1 MPDLLSTLLPLLQ
14 SRRLPGLDAGPTAV
28 YPAYDGYSLP
38 NLSASVCQWLGQST
52 LGAMPLAPAYL
63 ESLGK
68 RYQHVIVMLVDGLGL
83 NLFETFLEQTPWR
96 NWLPDSLLAPLTSVS
111 PSTTATALTSLWTGA
126 YPSEHGILGYELWLK
141 EYGLIA
147 NMIQHSPAAFNG
159 DVGGLQRASFD
170 PANFLPTPRL
180 GQHLSTG
187 GVDVFALQ
195 PAAIARS
202 GLSTM
207 LLTGAEVVGYRNL
220 SDLWVTLDHLLQRQR
235 GRTTYATV
243 YWSDVDELSH
253 RFGPQDERV
262 VLEFETFSRT
272 LQNFVFRLQK
282 RAQGDTLLVMLADHG
297 QIHTPLN
304 PRYELHRY
312 PDLLADLVMAPSGEN
327 RLPYFFLRPG
337 RAEHARAVIQKTWPD
352 EFLIVASEAALS
364 AGLFGPGQSY
374 ARTPERLGDWVLIPQ
389 GGTYMWWANKE
400 NPLHGRH
407 GGLSPQEMLV
417 PFWAM
422 EI

>member
-1 MPDLLSTLLPLLQ
+1 MSDLRSNLLPLLQ
-14 SRRLPGLDAGPTAV
+14 AHRLPGLDAGPAAV

-38 NLSASVCQWLGQST
+38 NLPASICQWLGQPP

-68 RYQHVIVMLVDGLGL
+68 RYQHVIVTLVDGLGL
-83 NLFETFLEQTPWR
+83 NLFETFLAQAPWK
-96 NWLPDSLLAPLTSVS
+96 NWLPDSLLAPLTSIS
-111 PSTTATALTSLWTGA
+111 PSTTATALTSLWSGV
-126 YPSEHGILGYELWLK
+126 YPAEHGILGYELWLK

-147 NMIQHSPAAFNG
+147 NMIQHSPTAFNG
-159 DVGGLQRASFD
+159 DVGGLQRAGFD
-170 PANFLPTPRL
+170 PASFLPVLRL

-235 GRTTYATV
+235 GKSTYATV

-262 VLEFETFSRT
+262 ALEFETFSRT
-272 LQNFVFRLQK
+272 LQNFVSRLQK
-282 RAQGDTLLVMLADHG
+282 RAQSDTLLVVLADHG
-297 QIHTPLN
+297 QIPTPSN
-304 PRYELHRY
+304 PRFELQRY

-327 RLPYFFLRPG
+327 RLPYFFLRSG
-337 RAEHARAVIQKTWPD
+337 RENHAREFIQKIWPD
-352 EFLIVASEAALS
+352 EFLIVPSADALS
-364 AGLFGPGQSY
+364 AGLFGPGQPY
-374 ARTPERLGDWVLIPQ
+374 ARVPERLGDWVLIPQ
-389 GGTYMWWANKE
+389 GDAYMWWAPKE
-400 NPLHGRH
+400 NLLRGRH
-407 GGLSPQEMLV
+407 GGLSPQEMFV

>member
-1 MPDLLSTLLPLLQ
+1 MSDLRSTLLPLLQ
-14 SRRLPGLDAGPTAV
+14 ARCLPGLNAGPAAV
-28 YPAYDGYSLP
+28 YPAYDGYSLS
-38 NLSASVCQWLGQST
+38 NLPASICQWLGQPT
-52 LGAMPLAPAYL
+52 LSVAPLAPVYL

-68 RYQHVIVMLVDGLGL
+68 RYRHVIVVLVDGLGL
-83 NLFETFLEQTPWR
+83 HLFEPFWEQIPWKY
-96 NWLPDSLLAPLTSVS
+96 WLPDSLLAPLTSIS
-111 PSTTATALTSLWTGA
+111 PSTTAAALTTLWTGA
-126 YPSEHGILGYELWLK
+126 YPSEHGILGYEMWLK
-141 EYGLIA
+141 EYSLIA
-147 NMIQHSPAAFNG
+147 NMILHSPAAFNG
-159 DVGGLQRASFD
+159 DAGGLQRAGFD
-170 PANFLPTPRL
+170 SANFLPTPRL
-180 GQHLSTG
+180 GQHLTLG

-235 GRTTYATV
+235 GKSTYATV

-262 VLEFETFSRT
+262 ALEFEIFSRT
-272 LQNFVFRLQK
+272 LQNFVSRLQK
-282 RAQGDTLLVMLADHG
+282 RAQSDTLLVMLADHG
-297 QIHTPLN
+297 QISTPLN
-304 PRYELHRY
+304 PRFELQRY

-337 RAEHARAVIQKTWPD
+337 RADHAREFIQKIWPD
-352 EFLIVASEAALS
+352 EFLIVPSADALS
-364 AGLFGPGQSY
+364 AGLFGPGQPY

-389 GGTYMWWANKE
+389 GDAYMWWANKE
-400 NPLHGRH
+400 NPLQGRH
-407 GGLSPQEMLV
+407 GGLSSQEMLV

-422 EI
+422 EL

>member
-1 MPDLLSTLLPLLQ
+1 MSDLRSTLLPLLQ
-14 SRRLPGLDAGPTAV
+14 ARRLPGLGTGPAAV

-38 NLSASVCQWLGQST
+38 NLPASICQWLGQPP

-68 RYQHVIVMLVDGLGL
+68 RYQHVIVTLVDGLGL
-83 NLFETFLEQTPWR
+83 NLFETFLEQAPWK
-96 NWLPDSLLAPLTSVS
+96 NWLPDSLLAPLTSIS
-111 PSTTATALTSLWTGA
+111 PSTTATALTSLWSGV
-126 YPSEHGILGYELWLK
+126 YPAEHGILGYELWLK

-147 NMIQHSPAAFNG
+147 NMIQHSPTAFNG
-159 DVGGLQRASFD
+159 DVGGLQRAGFD
-170 PANFLPTPRL
+170 PVRFLPVLRL

-220 SDLWVTLDHLLQRQR
+220 SDLWVTLDQLLQRQR
-235 GRTTYATV
+235 GKSTYATV

-262 VLEFETFSRT
+262 ALEFETFSRT
-272 LQNFVFRLQK
+272 LQNFVSRLQK
-282 RAQGDTLLVMLADHG
+282 RARNDTLLVMLADHG
-297 QIHTPLN
+297 QIPTPSN
-304 PRYELHRY
+304 PRFELQRY

-337 RAEHARAVIQKTWPD
+337 CEDHAREFIQKIWPD
-352 EFLIVASEAALS
+352 EFLIVPSADALS
-364 AGLFGPGQSY
+364 AGLFGPGQPY
-374 ARTPERLGDWVLIPQ
+374 ARVPERLGDWVLIPQ
-389 GGTYMWWANKE
+389 GDAYMWWAPKE
-400 NPLHGRH
+400 NLLRGRH
-407 GGLSPQEMLV
+407 GGLSPQEMFV

>member
-14 SRRLPGLDAGPTAV
+14 SRRLPGLDAGPSAV
-28 YPAYDGYSLP
+28 YPAYDGYSLS
-38 NLSASVCQWLGQST
+38 NLPASVCQWLGQPT
-52 LGAMPLAPAYL
+52 LSAMPLAPAYL
-63 ESLGK
+63 ESLGR
-68 RYQHVIVMLVDGLGL
+68 RYQHVIVTLVDGLGL
-83 NLFETFLEQTPWR
+83 NLFETFLEQTPWK
-96 NWLPDSLLAPLTSVS
+96 NWLPDSLLAPLTSIS

-141 EYGLIA
+141 EFGLIA

-159 DVGGLQRASFD
+159 DVGGLQRAGFD
-170 PANFLPTPRL
+170 PANFLPAPRL

-187 GVDVFALQ
+187 GVGVFALQ

-202 GLSTM
+202 GLSSM

-235 GRTTYATV
+235 GKPTYAYV

-272 LQNFVFRLQK
+272 FQNFVSRLQK

-297 QIHTPLN
+297 QINTPLN
-304 PRYELHRY
+304 PRYELQSY
-312 PDLLADLVMAPSGEN
+312 PDLLADLVMTPSGEN

-337 RAEHARAVIQKTWPD
+337 RADHARGVIQETWPD
-352 EFLIVASEAALS
+352 QFLIVPSAAALS
-364 AGLFGPGQSY
+364 AGLFGPGQPY
-374 ARTPERLGDWVLIPQ
+374 ARVPERLGDWVLIPQ
-389 GGTYMWWANKE
+389 GDAYMWWANKE
-400 NPLHGRH
+400 NPLRGRH

>member
-14 SRRLPGLDAGPTAV
+14 SRRLPGLDAGPSAV
-28 YPAYDGYSLP
+28 YPAYDGYSLS
-38 NLSASVCQWLGQST
+38 NLPASVCQWLGQPT
-52 LGAMPLAPAYL
+52 LSAMLLAPAYL
-63 ESLGK
+63 ESLGR
-68 RYQHVIVMLVDGLGL
+68 RYQHVIVTLVDGLGL
-83 NLFETFLEQTPWR
+83 NLFETFLEQTPWK
-96 NWLPDSLLAPLTSVS
+96 NWLPDSLLAPLTSIS

-141 EYGLIA
+141 EFGLIA

-159 DVGGLQRASFD
+159 DVGGLQRAGFD
-170 PANFLPTPRL
+170 PANFLPAPRL

-187 GVDVFALQ
+187 GVGVFALQ

-202 GLSTM
+202 GLSSM

-235 GRTTYATV
+235 GKPTYAYV

-262 VLEFETFSRT
+262 TLEFGTFSRT
-272 LQNFVFRLQK
+272 LQNFVSRLQK
-282 RAQGDTLLVMLADHG
+282 RAQSDTLLVMLADHG
-297 QIHTPLN
+297 QINTPLN
-304 PRYELHRY
+304 PRFELQSY
-312 PDLLADLVMAPSGEN
+312 PGLLADLVMAPSGEN

-337 RAEHARAVIQKTWPD
+337 RADHAREVIQEIWPD
-352 EFLIVASEAALS
+352 EFLIVPSEAALS
-364 AGLFGPGQSY
+364 AGLFGPGQPY
-374 ARTPERLGDWVLIPQ
+374 ARVPERLGDWVLIPQ
-389 GGTYMWWANKE
+389 GGAYMWWANKE
-400 NPLHGRH
+400 NPLRGRH